1 MQLYLDSSALVK
13 LVVNEAESS
22 ALRTYLAGHRSDV
35 RLAAALVRT
44 EVVRAIAMHRS
55 IGLVE
60 TARSII
66 ARLHLV
72 PMNNRLLDAAAT
84 ALPPDLRTLDAI
96 HLAAAMTAPD
106 LRAIVTY
113 DRRLTEAAATAGL
126 AVVAPK

>member
-13 LVVNEAESS
+13 LVVSEAEST
-22 ALRTYLAGHRSDV
+22 ALRTYLAERRSDA
-35 RLAAALVRT
+35 RMAAALARA
-44 EVVRAIAMHRS
+44 EVVRAVAMHRS
-55 IGLVE
+55 IEVIE

-72 PMNNRLLDAAAT
+72 PLNNRLLDAAAT
-84 ALPPDLRTLDAI
+84 KLPPELRTLDAI

-113 DRRLTEAAATAGL
+113 DKRLADAAATAGL
-126 AVVAPK
+126 PVVAPR